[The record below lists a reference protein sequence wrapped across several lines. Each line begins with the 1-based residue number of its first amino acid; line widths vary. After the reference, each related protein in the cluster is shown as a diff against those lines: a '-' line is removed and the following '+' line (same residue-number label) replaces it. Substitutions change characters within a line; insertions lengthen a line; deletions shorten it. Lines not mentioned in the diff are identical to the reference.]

1 MEGLYEILDDRENL
15 VTTKMNMNVPS
26 KIRIY
31 IYSFEQEKILDY
43 NFSKVNAFI
52 WRQSKEL
59 LG

>member
-52 WRQSKEL
+52 
-59 LG
+59 